1 MPLPLKALAEAP
13 KARAAMSLGKLTIA
27 IISSAAALVSVLGTA
42 RSYGL
47 LGNPGTT
54 RLTVHDF
61 GAAWVGVAPTADTVT
76 AIGDTIHLAATVTD
90 KTGSVLV
97 GPLLVWSSDDPT
109 VASVGADGT
118 VIARGTG
125 TTSIVVSVGDKVA
138 RSRVTVL
145 QVVAAVRVNG
155 DSVVSLDDGEE
166 APITAR
172 GIDARGHPV
181 GPRPTSWKSGNS
193 EIITVDSTGLAV
205 AKFPG
210 ATTISATVDGI
221 SSSTPV
227 NVLAVPASLDLVAG
241 ASQRAPAAATLP
253 QRIAVQVMS
262 RRGRPV
268 SGVAVRFRA
277 EDPSGILEPAVA
289 ITEADGRARTAWTLG
304 AMPGRQRLYASVDR
318 VDSALVVVAEA
329 EPIAANTRA
338 AQIGAAPSAVAA
350 TTLPDEVG
358 LRLTDSTGRALGD
371 VPVSWVALDGGSIGD
386 ADVRTDSLGEARARW
401 TLGNTSGSQRVRVR
415 IGSGRVLAPVTLKAI
430 ATAGPLAQASIAS
443 GDNQKAAVNA
453 ELKKPIVIR
462 AVDKLGNPVPDARLT
477 LQPQQGTV
485 GDSVAVTDS
494 TGTATVRWTLAR
506 SVGAHRLTARVEGL
520 ERALHATATALPA
533 AAANLALTSDA
544 VRGSPGKKLAAPVI
558 ATVTDSYGNPV
569 ADAIVSFTAKSGS
582 VTPARIATDA
592 KGRAKT
598 QWTLGR
604 SGGEQAVVAVVKG
617 HDVRG
622 TLTVQVSGT
631 TAATPVKKLA
641 APKPAAKTPAKGT
654 TSTTVQKTKSTTKR
668 PTKSTTKPP
677 R

>member
-1 MPLPLKALAEAP
+1 MPLPLNALKQAP
-13 KARAAMSLGKLTIA
+13 KAKAAMSLGKLTIA
-27 IISSAAALVSVLGTA
+27 IISSGAALVSILGTA

-97 GPLLVWSSDDPT
+97 GPLLVWSSDDPK
-109 VASVGADGT
+109 VASVGEDGT

-138 RSRVTVL
+138 RSRVTVQ

-155 DSVVSLDDGEE
+155 DSVFSLDDGEQG
-166 APITAR
+166 PIVAR

-181 GPRPTSWKSGNS
+181 GPRPTAWKSGNS
-193 EIITVDSTGLAV
+193 EILTVDSAGNATAR
-205 AKFPG
+205 FPG
-210 ATTISATVDGI
+210 STTISATIDGI
-221 SSSTPV
+221 SSSTPAK
-227 NVLAVPASLDLVAG
+227 VLAVPASLDLVAG
-241 ASQRAPAAATLP
+241 ADQRAPAATTLP
-253 QRIAVQVMS
+253 QRVAVQVMS

-277 EDPSGILEPAVA
+277 EDASSILEPAVA
-289 ITEADGRARTAWTLG
+289 TTEADGRARTAWTLG
-304 AMPGRQRLYASVDR
+304 AMPGRQRLYAAVEK

-329 EPIAANTRA
+329 EPIAANTRM
-338 AQIGAAPSAVAA
+338 AQVGDVPAAVAA
-350 TTLPDEVG
+350 TTLPGEIG
-358 LRLTDSTGRALGD
+358 LRLADTTGRPLAD
-371 VPVSWVALDGGSIGD
+371 VPVSWVALDGGSIRDTD
-386 ADVRTDSLGEARARW
+386 ARTDSLGEAHARW
-401 TLGNTSGSQRVRVR
+401 TLGNRSGSQRLRVQV
-415 IGSGRVLAPVTLKAI
+415 GSGRALPPMTLKAR

-443 GDNQKAAVNA
+443 GDNQKATVNA
-453 ELKKPIVIR
+453 ELRKPIVVR
-462 AVDKLGNPVPDARLT
+462 AVDKLGNPVPGARVT
-477 LQPQQGTV
+477 LMPQQGSV

-494 TGTATVRWTLAR
+494 TGTAAVRWTLAR

-520 ERALHATATALPA
+520 ERPLHATATAVPA
-533 AAANLALTSDA
+533 AAANLALASEA
-544 VRGSPGKKLAAPVI
+544 MSGAPGKKLGAPVI

-569 ADAIVSFTAKSGS
+569 TDAIVSFTAKSGS

-592 KGRAKT
+592 RGRAKT
-598 QWTLGR
+598 RWTLGR
-604 SGGEQAVVAVVKG
+604 TSGEQALVAVVKG

-622 TLTVQVSGT
+622 TLTVQVTGGP
-631 TAATPVKKLA
+631 AASPPKKVA
-641 APKPAAKTPAKGT
+641 TPKPAVKAPPKRTTVTGTKAPSAKTTKGAA
-654 TSTTVQKTKSTTKR
+654 KR
-668 PTKSTTKPP
+668 P

>member
-13 KARAAMSLGKLTIA
+13 KAKAAMSVGKMTIA

-47 LGNPGTT
+47 LGNPGAT

-97 GPLLVWSSDDPT
+97 GPLLVWSSDDPK
-109 VASVGADGT
+109 VASVGEDGT
-118 VIARGTG
+118 VIARGRG

-138 RSRVTVL
+138 RSRVTVQ

-155 DSVVSLDDGEE
+155 DSVVALDDGEQV
-166 APITAR
+166 AIVAR

-181 GPRPTSWKSGNS
+181 GPRPTAWKSGNS
-193 EIITVDSTGLAV
+193 EILTVDSTGLAI

-210 ATTISATVDGI
+210 ATTISATIDGI
-221 SSSTPV
+221 SSSTPAR
-227 NVLAVPASLDLVAG
+227 VLAVPASLDLVSG
-241 ASQRAPAAATLP
+241 ADQRAPAATTLP
-253 QRIAVQVMS
+253 QRVAVQVMS

-277 EDPSGILEPAVA
+277 EDASSILEPAVA

-338 AQIGAAPSAVAA
+338 AQIGDVPSAVAA

-371 VPVSWVALDGGSIGD
+371 VPVSWVALDGGSIRD
-386 ADVRTDSLGEARARW
+386 ADARTDSLGEARARW
-401 TLGNTSGSQRVRVR
+401 TLGNSSGSQRLRVQ
-415 IGSGRVLAPVTLKAI
+415 IGSGRALPPVTLKAI
-430 ATAGPLAQASIAS
+430 ATAGPLAQATIAS

-453 ELKKPIVIR
+453 ELKKPVVIR
-462 AVDKLGNPVPDARLT
+462 ALDKLGNPVAGARVT

-485 GDSVAVTDS
+485 GDTVAVTDS
-494 TGTATVRWTLAR
+494 MGTATIRWTLAR
-506 SVGAHRLTARVEGL
+506 SVGAHKLTARVEGL
-520 ERALHATATALPA
+520 ERALHASATAVPA
-533 AAANLALTSDA
+533 AAANLALTSESMSGA
-544 VRGSPGKKLAAPVI
+544 AGKKLAAPVV

-569 ADAIVSFTAKSGS
+569 VDAIVSFTAKSGS
-582 VTPARIATDA
+582 VAPARIATDA

-598 QWTLGR
+598 QWTLGK

-622 TLTVQVSGT
+622 TLTVQVSGA
-631 TAATPVKKLA
+631 TAATPVKSLT
-641 APKPAAKTPAKGT
+641 APKPAAKAPAKSTKT
-654 TSTTVQKTKSTTKR
+654 TSAKTTKRTTKR
-668 PTKSTTKPP
+668 P